1 VSAPDA
7 PDRPLFPEALD
18 RLVAAEAEG
27 DRGALFLSPHP
38 DYRHNV
44 CLTAANTLLRWNGSG
59 TVGSGKFA
67 PQIRRLLDGALR
79 ERELSLTPEFA
90 VESPYGRAYK
100 VIVIPPYKVMIG
112 SESSQILRRAA
123 DLDATT
129 RAALQ
134 ANARTQARLNALPP
148 PSPERIKAIYQG
160 LYKNYDDG
168 WLYHYAE
175 HVLSDEVLSSEAVRE
190 HARRNARLPMWF
202 TESCAR
208 YLEVTRDPIA
218 ETALRELL
226 PRLDD
231 GLRPDAR
238 LFEVVFALHYLVR
251 AGIDVA
257 RYLPEPVGWLRA
269 TLKPWG
275 VGLSADEPYMDTD
288 MTAFAI
294 YVDQVLGWNKIARG
308 AAVFESKWNEDAR
321 EYRHIANISFHEV
334 FTELAILEAYLRDPA
349 TSRERQRALWEI
361 ILDHLEQR
369 VWMHGGF
376 ISPLS
381 LWEKI
386 IHVLFTYEH
395 RFPERTTRSH
405 HRALDL
411 VLSLQEPSG
420 GFRSFYF
427 YEANPEETAYAL
439 YALKTALAAPLPPA
453 RRDQVRGAAL
463 AAERFL
469 IQRWAKKAPGDGR
482 YQDNMILK
490 LSCGAPNGTEALV
503 IGALLMPWPQA
514 GGSS

>member
-1 VSAPDA
+1 M
-7 PDRPLFPEALD
+7 
-18 RLVAAEAEG
+18 
-27 DRGALFLSPHP
+27 
-38 DYRHNV
+38 
-44 CLTAANTLLRWNGSG
+44 
-59 TVGSGKFA
+59 
-67 PQIRRLLDGALR
+67 
-79 ERELSLTPEFA
+79 
-90 VESPYGRAYK
+90 ESPYGRAYK
-100 VIVIPPYKVMIG
+100 VIIIPPYKVMIG
-112 SESSQILRRAA
+112 SESSQILKRAP
-123 DLDATT
+123 DLDTPT

-134 ANARTQARLNALPP
+134 ANARTHARVTAMPP
-148 PSPERIKAIYQG
+148 PSPARIKAVYQG

-175 HVLSDEVLSSEAVRE
+175 HVLADEVLSSEAVRE
-190 HARRNARLPMWF
+190 HARQNPRLPMWF
-202 TESCAR
+202 AESCAR

-218 ETALRELL
+218 ETALRKLL

-251 AGIDVA
+251 AGIAVA
-257 RYLPEPVGWLRA
+257 RHLPETVEWFCA
-269 TLKPWG
+269 VLKPWG

-294 YVDQVLGWNKIARG
+294 YVDQSLGLNKIARG
-308 AAVFESKWNEDAR
+308 AAVFDSRWNEQTE
-321 EYRHIANISFHEV
+321 EYRHVANISFHEV

-349 TSRERQRALWEI
+349 ISRERQRALWEI
-361 ILDHLEQR
+361 SLNHLEQR
-369 VWMHGGF
+369 VWIHGGF
-376 ISPLS
+376 ISPLA

-386 IHVLFTYEH
+386 IRVLFTYEH
-395 RFPERTTRSH
+395 RFPERTTRAH

-427 YEANPEETAYAL
+427 YEANPEETAFAL

-469 IQRWAKKAPGDGR
+469 TQRWAKTPTGSNK
-482 YQDNMILK
+482 YQDNMIAK
-490 LSCGAPNGTEALV
+490 LSCCGPNATEALI
-503 IGALLMPWPQA
+503 IGALLMPWPEPS
-514 GGSS
+514 GSS